1 MPSRW
6 LTADRLLVIAHRGA
20 SASAPEN
27 TLAAF
32 SLAAEQGADAVEFDV
47 RRTKDDRLVV
57 IHDATVDRT
66 SGGRGSVAEM
76 TADAVRGVD
85 AGAWFSPSFA
95 GERIPLLAEVL
106 EAARGRLLVDIEL
119 KEPDLD
125 ELVIA
130 AVREAGM
137 DDAALLTSFHPL
149 ALRAPAAQNLP
160 VGLLFEQGGVDQA
173 FDIDAAVALPKV
185 DLLSADLVAACRSR
199 GVRVIPWT
207 ARTEAQVRVAVG
219 LGVDGIIADDPLLV
233 RRVMGS

>member
-32 SLAAEQGADAVEFDV
+32 RLAAEQGADAIELDV
-47 RRTKDDRLVV
+47 RRTHDDRLVV
-57 IHDATVDRT
+57 IHDERVDRT
-66 SGGRGSVAEM
+66 SDGRGLVAEM
-76 TADAVRGVD
+76 MAEAARRVD
-85 AGAWFSPSFA
+85 AGGWFAPSFA
-95 GERIPLLAEVL
+95 GERIPLLTEVL

-119 KEPDLD
+119 KESDLD

-137 DDAALLTSFHPL
+137 DDAVLLTSFQPQ

-160 VGLLFEQGGVDQA
+160 VGLLFDQGNVDQA
-173 FDIDAAVALPKV
+173 LEIDATVALPRL
-185 DLLSADLVAACRSR
+185 DLLSGDLVARCRSR

-207 ARTEAQVRVAVG
+207 ARTEVQVRRAVD
-219 LGVDGIIADDPLLV
+219 LGADGVIADDPLLV
-233 RRVMGS
+233 RRIIG